1 LIDRL
6 KRFFQGMFIPA
17 AEEPAPA
24 PGSSEVDQIAALQ
37 KAASQRRAEYAALS
51 EKALREQDP
60 LTKTGVES
68 MLDDAM
74 TSGPLMTSR
83 KRMEE
88 ADSAHIAALQ
98 KWENKQ
104 SRQKCY

>member
-1 LIDRL
+1 MINRL
-6 KRFFQGMFIPA
+6 KRFLQGLCAPA
-17 AEEPAPA
+17 AEGPAQTQ
-24 PGSSEVDQIAALQ
+24 STTEVDRIAALQ
-37 KAASQRRAEYAALS
+37 KTASQRRAEYAALS

-60 LTKTGVES
+60 LTQSGVAS

-104 SRQKCY
+104 SGQKCY